1 MKIAGIYHYDTQLD
15 PKIQHAVSEPYG
27 LEKILAVAKAEG
39 HDVELFLPLEEKFNS
54 DKKEEKRGTEFQSLS
69 ETALIEKILEFEP
82 DLACFS
88 MYTCQFPAGKRI
100 AQELKKK
107 NPGLITVAGNRYPS
121 YLKDKVEMPF
131 DFFVINEGEETFKE
145 LLEKINNGWNFKEG
159 RGLAFYQDGKKLLT
173 PSRPRI
179 KDLDSFPLALRHPL
193 IMKQAYQGISLPPLS
208 EKPAY
213 ALMEY
218 SRGCPSACNFC
229 DNEEVWQKQLTFRS
243 PVKVV
248 DELFSL
254 KEQGVDIFYFID
266 LNFAASGRKVEQ
278 LCREIIEHR
287 VDVSW
292 YCMSNI
298 DSLHGKND
306 LMKLMKE
313 AGCYKIA
320 WGVESTD
327 DTSLV
332 KMNKKT
338 SGRMLTNE
346 RARETLQASLE
357 AGMLNQGYYII
368 GFPWE
373 TASSIIG
380 DAERLKEL
388 PLHQLNVGL
397 FTPIPLSN
405 FYDIARGLDPDLEK
419 HDRNTLVYQHP
430 SLDNSTLKRIQEEMH
445 AQFYLSPEFKSRA
458 EQLISVDSRFKKAFD
473 DYFQFLGKGV
483 EI

>member
-27 LEKILAVAKAEG
+27 LEKILAVAKSEG
-39 HDVELFLPLEEKFNS
+39 HDVELFLPLEGEQGES
-54 DKKEEKRGTEFQSLS
+54 ERFQNIS
-69 ETALIEKILEFEP
+69 EAALTEKIMEFKP

-88 MYTCQFPAGKRI
+88 LYTCQYPAGRRI
-100 AQELKKK
+100 AQELKKRNK
-107 NPGLITVAGNRYPS
+107 QLITVAGNRYPS

-145 LLEKINNGWNFKEG
+145 LLQEIENGRNFREVC
-159 RGLAFYQDGKKLLT
+159 GLAFYQNGKKVLT
-173 PSRPRI
+173 PPRPRI
-179 KDLDSFPLALRHPL
+179 KELDSFPLALRHPL
-193 IMKQAYQGISLPPLS
+193 ILKQAYQGISLPPLS
-208 EKPAY
+208 EKPSY

-218 SRGCPSACNFC
+218 SRGCPSSCNFC

-243 PVKVV
+243 AAKVA
-248 DELFSL
+248 DELATL

-266 LNFAASGRKVEQ
+266 LNFAASFRKVEQ
-278 LCREIIEHR
+278 FCREIIER
-287 VDVSW
+287 KLDISW

-298 DSLHGKND
+298 DSLHGKKE
-306 LMKLMKE
+306 LMELMKE
-313 AGCYKIA
+313 SGCYKIA

-327 DTSLV
+327 DTALV

-373 TASSIIG
+373 TASSIVK

-388 PLHQLNVGL
+388 PLHQLNVGI

-405 FYDIARGLDPDLEK
+405 FYALPQTASGLDPDLEK
-419 HDRNTLVYQHP
+419 HDRNTLVYAHP
-430 SLDNSTLKRIQEEMH
+430 SLDNSTLKKIQEEMH
-445 AQFYLSPEFKSRA
+445 AQFYLSPEFKARVQQS
-458 EQLISVDSRFKKAFD
+458 ISIDSIFKKAFD
-473 DYFQFLGKGV
+473 DYLKSLK
-483 EI
+483 